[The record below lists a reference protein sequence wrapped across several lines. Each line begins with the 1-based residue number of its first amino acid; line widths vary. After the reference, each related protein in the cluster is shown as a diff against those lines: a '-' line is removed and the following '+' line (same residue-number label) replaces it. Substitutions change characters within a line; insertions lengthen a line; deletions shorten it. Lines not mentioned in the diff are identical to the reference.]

1 MRLLEKDWHKFFEI
15 GVVLKA
21 INGTWEIA
29 AGTMI
34 LLINKNTFV
43 ETVLHFTRGELL
55 EDPNDKIIQYVTHTL
70 QNFSNSTKTFAA
82 IYILFHGIINIFLAI
97 KLFQEKLW
105 AYKVSIALTGTFMLY
120 QLYRV
125 ASFHSLPLAIITLA
139 DFFFIILAWHE
150 YKYKSRLKKN
160 TNYGLA

>member
-1 MRLLEKDWHKFFEI
+1 
-15 GVVLKA
+15 
-21 INGTWEIA
+21 
-29 AGTMI
+29 
-34 LLINKNTFV
+34 
-43 ETVLHFTRGELL
+43 VLHFTRGELL
-55 EDPNDKIIQYVTHTL
+55 EDPNDKIIQYITHTL

-139 DFFFIILAWHE
+139 DFFFIILTWHE